1 MQKNSP
7 RNRIEIENRRS
18 KLEVETCVEVKD
30 AGSVLGGESVG
41 IFNVQNEIA
50 VEDEFQGGSGG
61 EVDGVSGSGGDEL

>member
-7 RNRIEIENRRS
+7 RNRIEIESRRS

-50 VEDEFQGGSGG
+50 VEDEF
-61 EVDGVSGSGGDEL
+61 